1 MGTNISE
8 KPDASTLRVEAFEGR
23 VPKDGGR
30 RFL

>member
-1 MGTNISE
+1 MDTNISE
-8 KPDASTLRVEAFEGR
+8 KPGASTLRVEVFEGG